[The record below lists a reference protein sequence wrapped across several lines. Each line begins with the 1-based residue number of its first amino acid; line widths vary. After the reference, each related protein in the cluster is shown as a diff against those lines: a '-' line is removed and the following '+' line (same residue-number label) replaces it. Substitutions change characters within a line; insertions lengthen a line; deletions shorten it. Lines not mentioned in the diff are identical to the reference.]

1 MSGAAPPPPP
11 GGGPPPP
18 FGGFGPSTS
27 LPLSNSSSISKN
39 LPSLFLTSMAFS
51 FLFLLFL
58 LFLFSA
64 FDPAAPTARRIREA
78 KSII

>member
-1 MSGAAPPPPP
+1 
-11 GGGPPPP
+11 
-18 FGGFGPSTS
+18 
-27 LPLSNSSSISKN
+27 
-39 LPSLFLTSMAFS
+39 MAFS
-51 FLFLLFL
+51 FLFL